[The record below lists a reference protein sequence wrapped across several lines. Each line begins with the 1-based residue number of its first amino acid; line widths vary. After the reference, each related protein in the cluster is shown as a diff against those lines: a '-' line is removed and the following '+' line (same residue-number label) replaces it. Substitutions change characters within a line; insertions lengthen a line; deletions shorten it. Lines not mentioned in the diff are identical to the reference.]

1 MIFKKRGMNPRIKIS
16 VLLISLGL
24 ITAFVPF
31 KHNKANQLKPSGLL
45 EKLQDE
51 QYTISVD
58 KVARYMVNEDSSV
71 LIIDLRSPEEY
82 KAFNIPGSINIPY
95 NDLLHRD
102 FSGYLDQDKVKIIF
116 YSNGSIIASQAW
128 ALCAAM
134 GYENNF
140 VMQGGMNEWYKTV
153 MNSSFS
159 GDRITA
165 RENALF
171 EIRFK
176 ARKLFTEINSLPD
189 SLKKTF
195 VEAKRKKEKQL
206 DGGCE

>member
-1 MIFKKRGMNPRIKIS
+1 
-16 VLLISLGL
+16 
-24 ITAFVPF
+24 
-31 KHNKANQLKPSGLL
+31 
-45 EKLQDE
+45 
-51 QYTISVD
+51 
-58 KVARYMVNEDSSV
+58 
-71 LIIDLRSPEEY
+71 
-82 KAFNIPGSINIPY
+82 
-95 NDLLHRD
+95 LLHRN
-102 FSGYLDQDKVKIIF
+102 FFGYLDQREVKNIF
-116 YSNGSIIASQAW
+116 YSNGSILASQAW
-128 ALCAAM
+128 ALCAGM
-134 GYENNF
+134 GYKNNF

-153 MNSSFS
+153 MKSSFS

-189 SLKKTF
+189 SLKIKF